1 MRRKKSGF
9 DTNFDSLMDI
19 LTCVVGVMV
28 FVVIFMVM
36 QARTVNVKMATPK
49 WSSADDNS
57 TRRIVLC
64 QEGKVSL
71 FDFDRGLD
79 ELIDGLNRSDVF
91 ELAGFAKKANR
102 KNVND
107 GYHLYL
113 LEADGRKLNI
123 VVHKTPNAP
132 SETVE
137 DLKKPESHLAKI
149 FNQFDPQKDWIT
161 FLVDE
166 KSLEVFFKA
175 REIAVAKGF
184 ATGWDPKTFSFP
196 YTECL
201 SGCGGGSSSGPGI
214 ASGTQ

>member
-36 QARTVNVKMATPK
+36 QARTVNIKMASPK
-49 WSSADDNS
+49 WSSADEES
-57 TRRIVLC
+57 HRRIVLC
-64 QEGKVSL
+64 QNGQVSL
-71 FDFDRGLD
+71 FDFDDSL
-79 ELIDGLNRSDVF
+79 DGLIEGIKKVDVF
-91 ELAGFAKKANR
+91 GLQGFVKKANN
-102 KNVND
+102 KNITD
-107 GYHLYL
+107 GYYRYQLAS
-113 LEADGRKLNI
+113 EGRNLKI
-123 VVHKTPNAP
+123 IVHKVQNSPEE
-132 SETVE
+132 SVE
-137 DLKKPESHLAKI
+137 DLKRADNHLAKI
-149 FNQFDPQKDWIT
+149 FERFDPQKDWIT

-184 ATGWDPKTFSFP
+184 STGWDPKAFSFP
-196 YTECL
+196 YEECL
-201 SGCGGGSSSGPGI
+201 LGCGGSSGGGPGI